1 MTINRKLETNT
12 NLTKDS
18 LFITHKEKSIVMKE
32 RKRGK
37 KRSRKF
43 LLWLVIVS
51 IVIGII
57 IEIWLENYYS
67 IALIIPILYLN
78 NIRKTL

>member
-1 MTINRKLETNT
+1 
-12 NLTKDS
+12 
-18 LFITHKEKSIVMKE
+18 MKE